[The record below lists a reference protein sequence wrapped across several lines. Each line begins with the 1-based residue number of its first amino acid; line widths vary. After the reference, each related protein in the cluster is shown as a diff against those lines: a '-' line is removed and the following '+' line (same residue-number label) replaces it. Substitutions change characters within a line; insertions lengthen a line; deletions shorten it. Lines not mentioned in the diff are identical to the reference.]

1 MSGPS
6 IDLADETF
14 VVADRGFVARKF
26 DDPELWRTWW
36 PRLRLTVFMNR
47 GLDGVRWSVT
57 GELTG
62 SAEIWL
68 EAWGDGVI
76 VHWFLRA
83 ELGSGF
89 GPAEAARVQRR
100 YATSFKRRIHAV
112 KDEMEKGRVAGV
124 PRLDVER

>member
-6 IDLADETF
+6 IDLVDETF
-14 VVADRGFVARKF
+14 VVAERGAVARRLA
-26 DDPELWRTWW
+26 DPVLWRAWW
-36 PRLRLTVFMNR
+36 PRLALTVSMNR
-47 GLDGVRWSVT
+47 GLDGIRWSVA

-68 EAWGDGVI
+68 EPWGDGVI

-83 ELGSGF
+83 EPDPDVGR
-89 GPAEAARVQRR
+89 AATGRLQRR

-112 KDEMEKGRVAGV
+112 KDEMEKARVAGA
-124 PRLDVER
+124 PRLGVQR